1 MAAQK
6 INYNERAWAIDVISE
21 INRIAQ
27 SNNLQIKR
35 AGGEYTLSLE
45 KGSMFPDVV
54 LFGDDDGTVVLQGWE
69 LKMPDTAVTDVELIS
84 NAEKKARRLN
94 LNSFVLWNAREAVL
108 YALDDETNSFRALN
122 NWTIADIVNRGDV
135 ALHERHWKLVL
146 AQIIE
151 AIDNFLVS
159 GEIRATN
166 PDLVI
171 GDQIYLDFLS
181 QYLSPTAELLKR
193 SCNANADLEFEVH
206 EWFEEYKHEYK
217 TSDQFKALAHVNI
230 VGWINRILF
239 AHYLK
244 VFNQKAEII
253 DNLNRDM
260 SLEDGI
266 KLINKI
272 TENCDF
278 MNVFKS
284 SIGHDL
290 LPRDLWLGLAELNQ
304 LLVSL
309 RFKEIKQKSFHR
321 IIDSAL
327 SFSRRKLAG
336 QFSTPEALARY
347 LVEITMRDRQ
357 GHTIDPC
364 CGTGT
369 IAKSTYNLKRDKGLS
384 VPDALSTTWASD
396 KFSSPLQL
404 CSIAL
409 SDPNGMG
416 EIVQVFRQDAL
427 SLAPNQVVKFTD
439 PFNGKVINRTT
450 PRFSTVVSNLPFVRF
465 EQVAKLN
472 DVVNEVREELVG
484 RYETTP
490 SKKSDLYALLALK
503 LKDIVTDDGRL
514 GFILSNSWLGATWGD
529 EFKKSLF
536 EAYRVVRVVV
546 SGNGR
551 WFSNAEVV
559 TSIIVLE
566 PRTDDEHNIASEK
579 VQFVTTL
586 LPVSDW
592 TASNLQKLISSTVLG
607 KSQLG
612 CVRVE
617 SHTIAQIKATE
628 KLGVG
633 WYAFFTDI
641 DWLSTISSKLVP
653 VSNYFAVARGERRGW
668 DELFYPEQGHGIEHQ
683 YIKPVLKNSRE
694 ATGSLTIKAKS
705 DAFCCSLSEDEL
717 KRVGSTGALSW
728 IDKFR
733 YAKNGVGKPL
743 PDVLGRAGHY
753 WYEMKAETLADM
765 TISINPDKR
774 LCVYRLDE
782 PAFVNQRLIS
792 LTAKKSLKDAKI
804 AHAVLNSA
812 ISMFLIEAVGFGRG
826 LGALDLNATNIKR
839 RLHMLDPALL
849 SEDNAKKVMQAFSS
863 VASRNPKDL
872 PEELMSED
880 RIAFDEALIDAFDLG
895 ISREAVYGALLDLY
909 NIRQTARN

>member
-1 MAAQK
+1 MAAQR

-35 AGGEYTLSLE
+35 AGGEHTLSLE

-69 LKMPDTAVTDVELIS
+69 LKMPDTAVTDGDLIS

-135 ALHERHWKLVL
+135 ALHERQWKLVL

-181 QYLSPTAELLKR
+181 RYLSPTAELLKK

-253 DNLNRDM
+253 DNLDRDM

-272 TENCDF
+272 TEDCDF

-290 LPRDLWLGLAELNQ
+290 LPHDLWLGLAELNQ
-304 LLVSL
+304 LLVSI

-369 IAKSTYNLKRDKGLS
+369 IAKSTYNLKREKGLS

-472 DVVNEVREELVG
+472 DVVNEVREKLVG

-490 SKKSDLYALLALK
+490 SKKSDLYAL
-503 LKDIVTDDGRL
+503 
-514 GFILSNSWLGATWGD
+514 
-529 EFKKSLF
+529 
-536 EAYRVVRVVV
+536 
-546 SGNGR
+546 
-551 WFSNAEVV
+551 
-559 TSIIVLE
+559 
-566 PRTDDEHNIASEK
+566 
-579 VQFVTTL
+579 
-586 LPVSDW
+586 
-592 TASNLQKLISSTVLG
+592 
-607 KSQLG
+607 
-612 CVRVE
+612 
-617 SHTIAQIKATE
+617 
-628 KLGVG
+628 
-633 WYAFFTDI
+633 
-641 DWLSTISSKLVP
+641 
-653 VSNYFAVARGERRGW
+653 
-668 DELFYPEQGHGIEHQ
+668 
-683 YIKPVLKNSRE
+683 
-694 ATGSLTIKAKS
+694 
-705 DAFCCSLSEDEL
+705 
-717 KRVGSTGALSW
+717 
-728 IDKFR
+728 
-733 YAKNGVGKPL
+733 
-743 PDVLGRAGHY
+743 
-753 WYEMKAETLADM
+753 
-765 TISINPDKR
+765 
-774 LCVYRLDE
+774 
-782 PAFVNQRLIS
+782 
-792 LTAKKSLKDAKI
+792 
-804 AHAVLNSA
+804 
-812 ISMFLIEAVGFGRG
+812 
-826 LGALDLNATNIKR
+826 
-839 RLHMLDPALL
+839 
-849 SEDNAKKVMQAFSS
+849 
-863 VASRNPKDL
+863 
-872 PEELMSED
+872 
-880 RIAFDEALIDAFDLG
+880 
-895 ISREAVYGALLDLY
+895 
-909 NIRQTARN
+909 